1 MKLLE
6 AELGTSKA
14 AKDLIDLFKK
24 AYVDHSTLSE
34 ATFYLANELFK
45 EDGLVVLEPN
55 KKELK
60 ELFIPQIK
68 KDLFNQIGF
77 KKVSEQIELLT
88 KESYSIQVNPRELNF
103 FYLKEGLRER
113 IVEENTVYTVLNTD
127 LKFTK
132 EELELELEQHP
143 ERFSPNVITRPLY
156 QEVILPNLAYIGGG
170 GELAYWLELKSMF
183 EAQEI
188 PFPIL
193 MIRDSVLIISK
204 KQSVK
209 MDKLG
214 LSNADL
220 FLKRGDL
227 INKHIRKISNIDID
241 LSPIKNQLNEH
252 FEALYEIAKQTD
264 ASFLGAVK
272 AQEKKQLKGVAKL
285 EKRLLKA
292 QKHKLSSEVV
302 RLVDLQ
308 EELFPREG
316 LQERNTNFSEF
327 YLEYPHTFKEALLKN
342 LNPLKKEFTI
352 LKL

>member
-1 MKLLE
+1 
-6 AELGTSKA
+6 
-14 AKDLIDLFKK
+14 
-24 AYVDHSTLSE
+24 
-34 ATFYLANELFK
+34 
-45 EDGLVVLEPN
+45 
-55 KKELK
+55 
-60 ELFIPQIK
+60 
-68 KDLFNQIGF
+68 
-77 KKVSEQIELLT
+77 
-88 KESYSIQVNPRELNF
+88 
-103 FYLKEGLRER
+103 
-113 IVEENTVYTVLNTD
+113 
-127 LKFTK
+127 
-132 EELELELEQHP
+132 
-143 ERFSPNVITRPLY
+143 
-156 QEVILPNLAYIGGG
+156 
-170 GELAYWLELKSMF
+170 
-183 EAQEI
+183 
-188 PFPIL
+188 
-193 MIRDSVLIISK
+193 
-204 KQSVK
+204 